1 MYIKTIF
8 NPNLIHEQTFEIIW
22 ALMETD
28 HGKGTLLADPSTYF
42 IPETQQLE
50 CLEC

>member
-1 MYIKTIF
+1 
-8 NPNLIHEQTFEIIW
+8 
-22 ALMETD
+22 METD
-28 HGKGTLLADPSTYF
+28 HGKGTLLADPRTYF